1 MSTSNFIGRALALS
15 AVAAS
20 ILSIN
25 SFSAQAETSK
35 KDIQI
40 ASKALNFMVPK
51 VKGAAEVAIVF
62 DPNNAASIAEADQI
76 ASIIGSGLK
85 VGKVMLSARKISA
98 DDLEFSGSKM
108 VLLTSGTTAIQGK
121 VKAAADS
128 AGLLTVSTDENCVA
142 AANCV
147 MGVKSKPKVQI
158 TINLNATSAA
168 GIKFSPAF
176 QMMVNKI

>member
-1 MSTSNFIGRALALS
+1 MSTSNFIGRGLAIC

-25 SFSAQAETSK
+25 SFSVQADTSK

-51 VKGAAEVAIVF
+51 VTGIAEVAIVF
-62 DPNNAASIAEADQI
+62 DPKNPASIAEADQI
-76 ASIIGSGLK
+76 ISIIGSGLK
-85 VGKVMLSARKISA
+85 VGKVKLSARKVSS
-98 DDLEFSGSKM
+98 DVLDFSESKM
-108 VLLTSGTTAIQGK
+108 VILTSGTTAIQGK

-128 AGLLTVSTDENCVA
+128 AGLLTVSTDETCVA
-142 AANCV
+142 SANCV

-158 TINLNATSAA
+158 TINLSATSAA

-176 QMMVNKI
+176 KMMVNKI